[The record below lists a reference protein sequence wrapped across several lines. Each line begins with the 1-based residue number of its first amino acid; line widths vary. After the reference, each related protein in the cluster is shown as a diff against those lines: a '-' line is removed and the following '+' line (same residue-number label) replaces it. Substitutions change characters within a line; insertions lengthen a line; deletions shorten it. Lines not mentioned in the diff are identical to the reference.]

1 MSSSA
6 NSEADSVSTL
16 TPAQRRQARLV
27 LLGKWAI
34 VLLTGAA
41 VYAMPTPSGISD
53 ASWRLLAI
61 FLATI
66 VGSIVRPV
74 PGGAMV
80 VLGLVAVMLTKAMPL
95 SEAAIAIVSPDPA
108 KPDWKAIEAL
118 RLKSTLGGYAEPV
131 VWLVLAAFFM
141 SRAMIKTGLG
151 RRIALLF
158 IRAIGKSSLG
168 LGYALVGTDFLLATV
183 VPSNGARCG
192 GITFPIA
199 KSIVET
205 YDSRPGATARKLGAF
220 LMTFIYQCE
229 VIICA
234 TFLTGQAGNLVI
246 RKLAQQATQI
256 DLSYSRWFIGA
267 IVPSLVSLA
276 VTGLL
281 LYRIFPPEVT
291 HTPAAREFAQ
301 NELGKLGRA
310 SLHERITLVIFVLIG
325 LLWGT
330 TSRLHSVDYAV
341 VALVGICAL
350 LLTGVLVWDDL
361 VTEHAAWDVFIWY
374 GGMVRMA
381 EALGET
387 GITKKFAESAGQ
399 FTAGWKWGAA
409 LAVLALLYFFAHY
422 AFASIT
428 AHALAMFTPF
438 LIVVIAAGAPPALA
452 VLMLA
457 YFSNLSA
464 GLTHYGTTPGP
475 IYFGAGYVSQQ
486 KWWQLGLIA
495 ALPNILI
502 WASVGLL
509 WWKLLG
515 WW

>member
-1 MSSSA
+1 M
-6 NSEADSVSTL
+6 ET
-16 TPAQRRQARLV
+16 TPAEKGLP
-27 LLGKWAI
+27 LWLKWAI
-34 VLLTGAA
+34 VIGTGLAIWCLP
-41 VYAMPTPSGISD
+41 MPEGITP

-66 VGSIVRPV
+66 VGSIVRPL
-74 PGGAMV
+74 PGSAMV
-80 VLGLVAVMLTKAMPL
+80 LLGIVLVAATQAMPL
-95 SEAAIAIVSPDPA
+95 SAAAISVVSPNPA
-108 KPDWKAIEAL
+108 APNFKAIETL
-118 RLKSTLGGYAEPV
+118 RIKAALGGYADPV

-151 RRIALLF
+151 RRLALQF
-158 IRAIGKSSLG
+158 IRQFGQRSLG
-168 LGYALVGTDFLLATV
+168 LGYSLVATDFLLASV

-199 KSIVET
+199 KSVAET
-205 YDSRPGATARKLGAF
+205 YDSRPGETANKLGAF
-220 LMTFIYQCE
+220 LMIFIYQCE

-246 RKLAQQATQI
+246 RELAMKATGF
-256 DLSYSRWFIGA
+256 DLSYSRWFIGG
-267 IVPSLVSLA
+267 IVPGLVSLV

-281 LYRIFPPEVT
+281 LYRLFPPEVT
-291 HTPAAREFAQ
+291 HTPKAREFAQ
-301 NELGKLGRA
+301 TELTQMGALSFHEKL
-310 SLHERITLVIFVLIG
+310 TLGIFVSIG
-325 LLWGT
+325 LLWAT
-330 TSRLHSVDYAV
+330 TNRLHSIDYSV
-341 VALVGICAL
+341 VALVGIAAL
-350 LLTGVLVWDDL
+350 LLTAVLNWHDL
-361 VTEHAAWDVFIWY
+361 VTEYAAWDVFIWY
-374 GGMVRMA
+374 GSMVRMA

-387 GITKKFAESAGQ
+387 GITKKFAEAAGH

-409 LAVLALLYFFAHY
+409 LAVLALLYFYAHY
-422 AFASIT
+422 GFASIT

-438 LIVVIAAGAPPALA
+438 LVVVIAAGAPP
-452 VLMLA
+452 VLTVLLMA

-486 KWWQLGLIA
+486 TWWKLGLIA
-495 ALPNILI
+495 TVPNLLI
-502 WASVGLL
+502 WTVVGML